1 METIK
6 DKIIQE
12 FINQNENAL
21 NKNNLKDKID
31 NIILKSK
38 LKNEA
43 LDNEFNLNN
52 IVFIDRT
59 LKYGIDKFYN
69 LIVFVQEGI
78 IFKDYFY
85 LKINLFSSI
94 NLYNFLVKNSLNNN
108 KDLKIL
114 IAKYEYEKN
123 NIKSLNR
130 KNKEAE
136 INQNFINETKYIKI
150 SDHEICHHI
159 YRKFIEFCR
168 LPNNIADKYEGESD
182 YLQKKYKYKLMHLK
196 DVNIADETSIIIDE
210 ENGYYEKKQGEKIS
224 RYILEN
230 FNIKVLR
237 KLGYLQYQIWKTDTL
252 TINTIIILLKKE
264 KLEEQNLIEKK
275 KKIIKPYIA
284 NLINSIDSDMNG
296 KVDVLEHEM
305 FLDFIKNNQE
315 IIQEINSDYI
325 KNFVK
330 INNYIKT
337 KSENIQFIFD
347 YIKNCIDKDDFDI
360 NFGILNNEINVY
372 NQLQFHSLA
381 MVTSLLEKDMI
392 LFYEIYETFDKIGIF
407 NSNWENEVSN
417 KLSVVNESISN
428 LGDRLTL
435 EFDSLRVSINEVGS
449 QINNS
454 LKKLTYANKASIEN
468 LTARMDYRLSSINS
482 SINTNNLLTL
492 INTYQ
497 VYKIN
502 QNTKSL
508 KITK

>member
-52 IVFIDRT
+52 FIYIDIS
-59 LKYGIDKFYN
+59 LKYGIDRFFN
-69 LIVFVQEGI
+69 LIVFFQEGI
-78 IFKDYFY
+78 LLKKYFY
-85 LKINLFSSI
+85 CKIKFLTDTNI
-94 NLYNFLVKNSLNNN
+94 YNFLKKVKLDSNNDLISLIETFKDEKKNIDKLN
-108 KDLKIL
+108 K
-114 IAKYEYEKN
+114 
-123 NIKSLNR
+123 IK
-130 KNKEAE
+130 ADQ
-136 INQNFINETKYIKI
+136 INQNFINETKHIKI

-159 YRKFIEFCR
+159 YQKYYFASELI
-168 LPNNIADKYEGESD
+168 PNFFEKYKDEED
-182 YLQKKYKYKLMHLK
+182 CLRKKYKYKFNYLK
-196 DVNIADETSIIIDE
+196 TTKEKYSCFEVDSKTGFC
-210 ENGYYEKKQGEKIS
+210 ENDKGEKMS
-224 RYILEN
+224 RYELDK
-230 FNIKVLR
+230 FKIK
-237 KLGYLQYQIWKTDTL
+237 
-252 TINTIIILLKKE
+252 TIIYNGSSDIYSTDKNTVDTVTTLLKKE
-264 KLEEQNLIEKK
+264 KLEEQKLIEKK
-275 KKIIKPYIA
+275 KNFIKPYIA
-284 NLINSIDSDMNG
+284 NLINSIDSDLNG
-296 KVDVLEHEM
+296 KVDVLEYEM